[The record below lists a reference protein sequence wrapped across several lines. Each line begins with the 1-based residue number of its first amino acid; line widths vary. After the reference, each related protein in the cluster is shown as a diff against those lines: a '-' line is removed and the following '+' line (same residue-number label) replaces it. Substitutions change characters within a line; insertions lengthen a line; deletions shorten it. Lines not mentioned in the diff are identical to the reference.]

1 MSKQDSVARE
11 LEKVR
16 QHADV
21 LARLAYLASWKTPS
35 EGLLDAAVALVANA
49 VEVQHVK
56 ILRYRSWAGDLIVEA
71 GTGWRAGVVGSATFA
86 TALSSPPGRAY
97 QTGQPVVI
105 VDLRAAKDFRAS
117 PILLEH
123 GIVSLLNVP
132 LQIEG
137 AAWGVLEADST
148 EPRDFSVDTQNFL
161 MTAGWIIASGIRR
174 EQVAQAHSDA
184 VIQVVEGNRKHQL
197 LLEEMQH
204 RVKNN
209 FQTILAMI
217 AIQGGRLDVDGAQS
231 ALRNIADGIM
241 AMSLAHNQLAPS
253 QHGEAVHLPTYLRA
267 LAANIQQPL
276 ESITIEVK
284 ADEIQAP
291 IETAVPLGLIV
302 NELVTNSVKHAYGEG
317 GGGIFVEL
325 WTGPGKGEARL
336 AVFDHG
342 RGVDGAKTGG
352 VGLKLVEA
360 LARQIRANIS
370 RRDSEIGT
378 GYTIVFNPDG

>member
-1 MSKQDSVARE
+1 
-11 LEKVR
+11 
-16 QHADV
+16 
-21 LARLAYLASWKTPS
+21 LARLAYLASSKTPS
-35 EGLLDAAVALVANA
+35 EGLLDAAAALVANA

-56 ILRYRSWAGDLIVEA
+56 ILRYRPWAGDLIVEA

-117 PILLEH
+117 PILVEH

-148 EPRDFSVDTQNFL
+148 ERRDFSVDTQNFL

-174 EQVAQAHSDA
+174 GQVSQAHADA
-184 VIQVVEGNRKHQL
+184 AVQVVEGNRRHQL

-217 AIQGGRLDVDGAQS
+217 AIQGGRLDADGAQS

-241 AMSLAHNQLAPS
+241 AMSLAHNQLAAS
-253 QHGEAVHLPTYLRA
+253 QHGETVHLPTYLRA

-342 RGVDGAKTGG
+342 RGADGAKTGG